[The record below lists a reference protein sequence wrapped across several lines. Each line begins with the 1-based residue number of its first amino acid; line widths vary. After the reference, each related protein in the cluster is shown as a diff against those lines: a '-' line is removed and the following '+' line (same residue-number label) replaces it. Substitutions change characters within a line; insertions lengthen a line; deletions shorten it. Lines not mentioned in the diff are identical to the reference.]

1 MRSVSLPA
9 RIAFEL
15 FGPRTNRIASA
26 MLLLPDPFG
35 PVIAVKPW
43 RNGTVIFRPND
54 LKFSIWI
61 SFRNKVSPVWGK
73 VSPGGNCHYPSHL
86 YLSGVRQGSDRDVE
100 RGDGYKK
107 VAGSAVIRSEEHTSE
122 LQSRGHLVC

>member
-1 MRSVSLPA
+1 MRSVSFPA

-26 MLLLPDPFG
+26 MLLLPEPFG
-35 PVIAVKPW
+35 PVMAVYPW

-61 SFRNKVSPVWGK
+61 SFRNKVLTCVGEPATTHPIYIS
-73 VSPGGNCHYPSHL
+73 L
-86 YLSGVRQGSDRDVE
+86 ASDESQTRTRKAVMVI
-100 RGDGYKK
+100 KK
-107 VAGSAVIRSEEHTSE
+107 
-122 LQSRGHLVC
+122 